1 MNCGDK
7 SVSPSV
13 YNLCFRGDLAE
24 KVNYFSEVF
33 KFTLFFFLYI
43 YIIFNILWSFKLSE
57 AEYIFEQSFYY

>member
-13 YNLCFRGDLAE
+13 YNLCLRGDLAE

-33 KFTLFFFLYI
+33 KFTLFFFFNI
-43 YIIFNILWSFKLSE
+43 YI
-57 AEYIFEQSFYY
+57 